1 MWAHQTQTAAAVAA
15 MKRSTSG
22 SVAWG
27 RTSTWSWRRPRRAWS
42 HLASPSRSWERTAPR
57 AWGPTTRAT
66 SAFTRGHWGRGS
78 TPRWHCPHARGWWVW
93 TRTKVGLWEGRD
105 EKEGAE
111 ESNLDRCGAS
121 VKRTPGCVN
130 LRVCILDTFVLFWFW
145 QHLDWSNKWEL
156 FLHSQPGSQI
166 S

>member
-1 MWAHQTQTAAAVAA
+1 MQAHQTQTAAAAA
-15 MKRSTSG
+15 VKRSTSS

-42 HLASPSRSWERTAPR
+42 HLASPSRSWERTAQR
-57 AWGPTTRAT
+57 AWGPTTRTT
-66 SAFTRGHWGRGS
+66 SAFTRGRWGRGS

-93 TRTKVGLWEGRD
+93 TCTKVGLREGLD

-111 ESNLDRCGAS
+111 ESNLDRCVAS

-156 FLHSQPGSQI
+156 FLHSEPGSQL